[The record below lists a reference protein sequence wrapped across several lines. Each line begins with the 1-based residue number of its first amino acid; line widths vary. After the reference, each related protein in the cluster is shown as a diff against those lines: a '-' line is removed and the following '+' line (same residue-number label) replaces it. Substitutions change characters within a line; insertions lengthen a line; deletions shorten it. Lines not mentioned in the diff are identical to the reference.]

1 MFGVASNFIQRLS
14 SVLLLILSILA
25 YCVLKPSP
33 LTAAPSPQPQVDLQ
47 ITALR
52 YDEQKNLYTLSL
64 SISQPGLIQRL
75 LLKVEE
81 EEAGKLILETPFIV
95 GNRSTIVTE
104 VDGRAFVDER
114 EYIIKLEGIDYAEH
128 LILRSDENGSIE
140 PSERSTLA
148 SKVFKHTLPK
158 AKPITATVLNVN
170 VDFTNNVMLI
180 DLDISDEDA
189 DQINKFE
196 GWVLDKESGA
206 RIHEFGPTIFDNKR
220 LYETLP
226 PALITATAPREYELY
241 LLLTTKSD
249 QVIRT
254 EPRGFKPIPPPPPG
268 LWQRLTTGLNNNP
281 TLLASMLVIIICVVG
296 WLVIQNTQVRRD
308 PLLPPRPPIS
318 GTTIDEIYRGA
329 PSRQRGVRVSVL
341 QTSHPE
347 DKISK
352 LIAQLPCDIGREGC
366 QVNIPHDAHIS
377 RRHARLSLR
386 DGYLYLSDL
395 GSTNGTFIEHTK
407 LPPNQP
413 IRVNEL
419 SHIRLGKTTTIKIE
433 QTD

>member
-1 MFGVASNFIQRLS
+1 MFGVSSTLVQRFGS
-14 SVLLLILSILA
+14 AIMLILGILTLG
-25 YCVLKPSP
+25 VLTPHP
-33 LTAAPSPQPQVDLQ
+33 LTAAPFHQPQVDIQ
-47 ITALR
+47 INAIR

-81 EEAGKLILETPFIV
+81 KEAGKLIIETPFAV
-95 GNRSTIVTE
+95 GGRSTIVTE
-104 VDGRAFVDER
+104 LDGRAFVDER
-114 EYIIKLEGIDYAEH
+114 EYVIKLEGIDYAEH
-128 LILRSDENGSIE
+128 LILRPDENGTLD

-148 SKVFKHTLPK
+148 SKAFKHVLPK
-158 AKPITATVLNVN
+158 AKPLTAAVLNVN
-170 VDFTNNVMLI
+170 VDFANNVMLI

-189 DQINKFE
+189 SQVNKFE

-206 RIHEFGPTIFDNKR
+206 RIYEFGPTIFDNKR
-220 LYETLP
+220 LYEKLP
-226 PALITATAPREYELY
+226 PALTTATEPHEYELY
-241 LLLTTKSD
+241 LVLTTKAE
-249 QVIRT
+249 QTIRT

-268 LWQRLTTGLNNNP
+268 LWQRVTHGLNNNP
-281 TLLASMLVIIICVVG
+281 TLLATMLVIIICVVG
-296 WLVIQNTQVRRD
+296 WLVIQNTQGRRE

-318 GTTIDEIYRGA
+318 GTTIDEAYQGA
-329 PSRQRGVRVSVL
+329 HNRQRGVRVSVL
-341 QTSHPE
+341 HTNHPE

-352 LIAQLPCDIGREGC
+352 IIAQLPCDIGREGC

-377 RRHARLSLR
+377 RRHARLSQR

-395 GSTNGTFIEHTK
+395 GSTNGTFVEHTK

-413 IRVNEL
+413 MRVNEL